1 MHRQATYMLS
11 GTLSFKCF
19 DDPGPHYEAYGY
31 LDIEV
36 MGKTFEVWSVA
47 ESHPV
52 ETRISR
58 SYVQRFSIDFV
69 GPMDLPSSN
78 QHVTLLGEVIED
90 DMPGDDII
98 GSYDGTKILVST
110 IFEQDRDYTF
120 RGEDGSYVKITLR
133 LDKKVRD
140 EL

>member
-1 MHRQATYMLS
+1 MHKQATYMLS
-11 GTLSFKCF
+11 GTLSFKCL
-19 DDPGPHYEAYGY
+19 DDAGPHYEAYGY

-36 MGKTFEVWSVA
+36 MGKTFHIWSAA
-47 ESHPV
+47 ESHPL
-52 ETRISR
+52 EIRNSR
-58 SYVQRFSIDFV
+58 SYVQHFNEDFV
-69 GPMDLPSSN
+69 GPTDLPSFN
-78 QHVTLLGEVIED
+78 QYVTLFGEVIED

-98 GSYDGTKILVST
+98 GSYDGKNILVST

-120 RGEDGSYVKITLR
+120 HGEDGSFVKITLR